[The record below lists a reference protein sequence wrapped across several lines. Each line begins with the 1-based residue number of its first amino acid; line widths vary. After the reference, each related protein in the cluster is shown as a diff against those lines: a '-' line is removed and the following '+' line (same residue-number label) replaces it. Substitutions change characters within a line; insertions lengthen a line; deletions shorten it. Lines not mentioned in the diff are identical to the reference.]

1 MAQPERMR
9 TRVLVCYATAAGST
23 AGIAERIADVIGAAG
38 CEVSCRPAG
47 PDVELSG
54 IDAVVLGSAVPDM
67 AWLPGALEVQSR
79 IPQSGLP
86 VWCFSVGS
94 VEPTGVLTRR
104 LARMEAEQV
113 QTGFPAGLNVRD
125 HRVFRGVVMRDG
137 VPWWGR
143 LFYRAVG
150 GRAGDH
156 RNWRGIEE
164 WAGRIAAEMTADEL
178 S

>member
-1 MAQPERMR
+1 MR

-23 AGIAERIADVIGAAG
+23 AGIAERIAEVIGAAG
-38 CEVSCRPAG
+38 HDVSCRPAG
-47 PDVELSG
+47 PDVDLSG
-54 IDAVVLGSAVPDM
+54 FDAVVLGSAVHDM
-67 AWLPGALEVQSR
+67 AWLPSALEVESR
-79 IPQSGLP
+79 IPQSGLR

-94 VEPTGVLTRR
+94 VEPKGALTRR
-104 LARMEAEQV
+104 VARMEAERV
-113 QTGFPAGLNVRD
+113 RTGFPAALQICD
-125 HRVFRGVVMRDG
+125 HRVFRGVVTRDG

-150 GRAGDH
+150 GRPGDR

-164 WAGRIAAEMTADEL
+164 WAGRIAADMTADEL